1 MKRFITLS
9 ALVLA
14 MTGLALACGPWAR
27 PMYYVFSAYNR
38 QQLGDTFMPRLER
51 FWIDYTGDNTAGYA
65 MQSLA
70 YVDMEHFEEST
81 NCIVRKA
88 LDSGDKEMEDY
99 LRVLVAYMQLSKDL
113 DDDNWAYPTKGQ
125 QANRNMRMQY
135 LHDRAKSYSG
145 TRLLPQYRLMAM
157 RTLMGKGDTQGIIN
171 YWNKAESGLKP
182 SVYKDLMRNIYAGAL
197 LRTGKKKEA
206 CDIYAEQGDMLS
218 LKWIMRD
225 NRDLNGIRSEYDR
238 DPNAPTLVYLVQDFV
253 NRGNATLR
261 AQYEYDWDNP
271 AYIAASQQEMRQFIA
286 FATQV
291 VREGKTS
298 VPALWQS
305 AAGLLTCNLGDT
317 QQGLD
322 MLDKALKLR
331 GTQRMLDNARV
342 CRWVA
347 SAANADGSK
356 KYQDYFLDELKW
368 VQTVEKREIEQY
380 SNYYNN
386 YGFASNHY
394 TEVMQNMMY
403 DIMPVKARQ
412 WGNSNLSTALQGW
425 MYQHERLIAGND
437 LGEDY
442 WVSGDYR
449 CALDSLTSTEMVAY
463 RDYLTA
469 GKRATTALERYLN
482 TGTSP
487 NMTTDYFYDRIGTK
501 LIREGVRGRHTLF
514 GESARELLR
523 HPGHLLLYGQAR
535 YGAAPL
541 VQAPGG
547 VPRRVVG
554 RVRRGTH
561 AGEHKP
567 KTRLLPQ
574 GALLSACDCAS
585 CRCGHH
591 RRRGSLSARLAA
603 LPGQLQGRVL
613 VHQPL
618 RAELGRRMLLSERER
633 LRGLGCPAARRGRHN
648 AQQRL
653 RAAPGHPLRPCICA
667 QRNTLHHPYL
677 GCRLQPARD
686 EEHLQPRVLHDERPG
701 QFLPHQQSPVGKL
714 HHSMR
719 HPQAVHPRQLH
730 RPVGRLSGEVQQ
742 RLRIERHAFL
752 RFARGV
758 APRASHGVG
767 FWGL

>member
-487 NMTTDYFYDRIGTK
+487 NMTTDYFNDRIGTK
-501 LIREGVRGRHTLF
+501 LIREGEFEAAIPYLEKVPVSYYGTLAISYYMARRDMEQHRWF
-514 GESARELLR
+514 KHQVVCHGEWWGECGEERTPVNTNQKLDFCHKALSYQHVIAHPAGAGITAVEARYLLAS
-523 HPGHLLLYGQAR
+523 LLYQASYKGECWYISR
-535 YGAAPL
+535 YGQSWGDECCYRNEKDFVAWAAQLLDEAATMPNNDFAL
-541 VQAPGG
+541 RQDILYARAY
-547 VPRRVVG
+547 VPSGTRYITRTWDADYNLHETKNTYS
-554 RVRRGTH
+554 REYSTMNDLANFYRTNSRQSASYITRCDILKQFIRGNYT
-561 AGEHKP
+561 
-567 KTRLLPQ
+567 
-574 GALLSACDCAS
+574 
-585 CRCGHH
+585 
-591 RRRGSLSARLAA
+591 
-603 LPGQLQGRVL
+603 GQ
-613 VHQPL
+613 
-618 RAELGRRMLLSERER
+618 
-633 LRGLGCPAARRGRHN
+633 
-648 AQQRL
+648 
-653 RAAPGHPLRPCICA
+653 
-667 QRNTLHHPYL
+667 
-677 GCRLQPARD
+677 
-686 EEHLQPRVLHDERPG
+686 
-701 QFLPHQQSPVGKL
+701 
-714 HHSMR
+714 
-719 HPQAVHPRQLH
+719 
-730 RPVGRLSGEVQQ
+730 
-742 RLRIERHAFL
+742 
-752 RFARGV
+752 
-758 APRASHGVG
+758 
-767 FWGL
+767 WGD